1 MKISIIIP
9 AYNAGATLREVLD
22 SVQAQNHAPHEVIVV
37 DDGST
42 DDTADIARAYQEVL
56 PLVLVQQANAGL
68 GAARN
73 AGMDKATGEAWAFL
87 DADDVWCANKL
98 GIAVRYLEKFPSVQW
113 YYTPIFEWSPGDV
126 GARMRERACP
136 KIRNVEDFLA
146 FNPIVPSTVV
156 MRSTV
161 VFRWEED
168 RELQEDAGA
177 YLELFSRGVMPM
189 KIPHCTTKYRLDFG
203 MTADAERHVEK
214 VMRAVEKAR
223 KLGHIDDQQLALYE
237 VRKAYELART
247 YKKRG
252 DKREQKEWKK
262 EALLKAKAAHVPLN
276 LFWRL
281 RWLI

>member
-9 AYNAGATLREVLD
+9 AYNAGSTLREALD

-42 DDTADIARAYQEVL
+42 DDTADIARTYEEVL
-56 PLVLVQQANAGL
+56 PLVLVQQANVGL

-87 DADDVWCANKL
+87 DADDVWGANKL
-98 GIAVRYLEKFPSVQW
+98 GIAVRYLEKFPAVQW
-113 YYTPIFEWSPGDV
+113 FYTPIFEWSPEDA

-136 KIRNVEDFLA
+136 KIRTVEDFLA
-146 FNPIVPSTVV
+146 FNPIVPSTVI

-161 VFRWEED
+161 AFRWEED

-177 YLELFSRGVMPM
+177 YLALFAKGVMPM

-203 MTADAERHVEK
+203 MTADAEGHVDK

-223 KLGHIDDQQLALYE
+223 ELDHINDAQFALYE

-247 YKKRG
+247 FKKRG
-252 DKREQKEWKK
+252 DTEAQKKWKS
-262 EALLKAKAAHVPLN
+262 EALHKAKTTRVPLG
-276 LFWRL
+276 LWLRL
-281 RWLI
+281 HVNV

>member
-1 MKISIIIP
+1 MKISVIIP
-9 AYNAGATLREVLD
+9 AYNAGATLREALD

-42 DDTADIARAYQEVL
+42 DDTAEIARSYQEVL
-56 PLVLVQQANAGL
+56 PLALVQQANAGL

-73 AGMDKATGEAWAFL
+73 AGMDKATGDAWAFL
-87 DADDVWCANKL
+87 DADDVWGANKL
-98 GIAVRYLEKFPSVQW
+98 GIAVRYLEKFPAVQW
-113 YYTPIFEWSPGDV
+113 FYTPIFEWSPGDA

-136 KIRNVEDFLA
+136 KIRTVEDFLA

-156 MRSTV
+156 MRV
-161 VFRWEED
+161 QVAFRWEED
-168 RELQEDAGA
+168 RALQEDAGA
-177 YLELFSRGVMPM
+177 YLALFSTGVMPM

-203 MTADAERHVEK
+203 MTADAESHVDK

-223 KLGHIDDQQLALYE
+223 ELGHLNDAQFALYE

-252 DKREQKEWKK
+252 DQAMQKQWKE
-262 EALLKAKAAHVPLN
+262 EALRKAVAVEVPARLK
-276 LFWRL
+276 WRMRFL
-281 RWLI
+281 V

>member
-1 MKISIIIP
+1 MKISVIIP
-9 AYNAGATLREVLD
+9 AYNAGATLREALD

-42 DDTADIARAYQEVL
+42 DDTAEIARSYQEVL

-73 AGMDKATGEAWAFL
+73 AGMDRASGDAWAFL
-87 DADDVWCANKL
+87 DADDVWGANKL

-113 YYTPIFEWSPGDV
+113 FYTPIFEWSPGDA

-136 KIRNVEDFLA
+136 KIRTVEDFLA

-156 MRSTV
+156 MRV
-161 VFRWEED
+161 QVAFRWEED
-168 RELQEDAGA
+168 RALQEDAGA
-177 YLELFSRGVMPM
+177 YLALFSTGVMPM

-203 MTADAERHVEK
+203 MTADAESHVDK

-223 KLGHIDDQQLALYE
+223 ELGHLNDAQFALYE

-252 DKREQKEWKK
+252 DQATQKRWKE
-262 EALLKAKAAHVPLN
+262 EALRKAEGVKVPARLKL
-276 LFWRL
+276 RL
-281 RWLI
+281 RFLV

>member
-1 MKISIIIP
+1 MKISVIIP
-9 AYNAGATLREVLD
+9 AYNAGATLREALD

-37 DDGST
+37 DDGSS
-42 DDTADIARAYQEVL
+42 DDTAEIARSYQEVL

-73 AGMDKATGEAWAFL
+73 AGMDKASGDAWAFL
-87 DADDVWCANKL
+87 DADDVWGANKL

-113 YYTPIFEWSPGDV
+113 FYTPIFEWSPGDA

-136 KIRNVEDFLA
+136 MIRTVEDFLA
-146 FNPIVPSTVV
+146 FNPIVPSTVI
-156 MRSTV
+156 MRSAV
-161 VFRWEED
+161 SFRWEED

-177 YLELFSRGVMPM
+177 YLALFAKGVMPM

-203 MTADAERHVEK
+203 MTADAEGHVDK
-214 VMRAVEKAR
+214 VMRAVAKAR
-223 KLGHIDDQQLALYE
+223 ELGHINDEQFALYE

-252 DKREQKEWKK
+252 DKAIQKRWKV
-262 EALLKAKAAHVPLN
+262 EALRKAEGVEVPARLR
-276 LFWRL
+276 WRL
-281 RWLI
+281 RFLI

>member
-9 AYNAGATLREVLD
+9 AYNAGATLCEALD
-22 SVQAQNHAPHEVIVV
+22 SVQAQNHTPHEVIVV
-37 DDGST
+37 DDGSS
-42 DDTADIARAYQEVL
+42 DDTAEIARSYQEVL

-73 AGMDKATGEAWAFL
+73 AGMDKATGEAWGFL
-87 DADDVWCANKL
+87 DADDVWGANKL
-98 GIAVRYLEKFPSVQW
+98 GIAVRYLKKFPSVQW
-113 YYTPIFEWSPGDV
+113 FYTPIFEWSPGDV

-136 KIRNVEDFLA
+136 KIRTVEDFLA

-161 VFRWEED
+161 AFRWEED
-168 RELQEDAGA
+168 RALQEDAGA
-177 YLELFSRGVMPM
+177 YLALFSKGVMPM

-203 MTADAERHVEK
+203 MTADAEGHVDK
-214 VMRAVEKAR
+214 VMRAVTKSRE
-223 KLGHIDDQQLALYE
+223 LGHINDEQFALYE

-252 DKREQKEWKK
+252 DGAMQKHWKK
-262 EALLKAKAAHVPLN
+262 EALRKAVGVEVPARLK
-276 LFWRL
+276 WRL
-281 RWLI
+281 RFLI

>member
-9 AYNAGATLREVLD
+9 AYNAGATLREALD

-42 DDTADIARAYQEVL
+42 DDTADIARTYQEVL

-73 AGMDKATGEAWAFL
+73 AGMEKATGEALAFL
-87 DADDVWCANKL
+87 DADDVWGANKL

-113 YYTPIFEWSPGDV
+113 FYTPIFEWSPGDV

-136 KIRNVEDFLA
+136 KIRTVEDFLA
-146 FNPIVPSTVV
+146 FNPIVPSTVI

-161 VFRWEED
+161 AFRWEED

-177 YLELFSRGVMPM
+177 YLALFATGVMPM

-203 MTADAERHVEK
+203 MTADAEGHVDK

-223 KLGHIDDQQLALYE
+223 ELGHINDTQFALYE

-252 DKREQKEWKK
+252 DQVIINGW
-262 EALLKAKAAHVPLN
+262 
-276 LFWRL
+276 
-281 RWLI
+281 

>member
-9 AYNAGATLREVLD
+9 AYNAGATLREALD

-42 DDTADIARAYQEVL
+42 DDTADIARTYHEVL

-87 DADDVWCANKL
+87 DADDVWGANKL
-98 GIAVRYLEKFPSVQW
+98 GISVRYLEKFPSIQW
-113 YYTPIFEWSPGDV
+113 FYTPIFEWSPGDA
-126 GARMRERACP
+126 GARMRVRACP
-136 KIRNVEDFLA
+136 KIRTVEDFLA
-146 FNPIVPSTVV
+146 FNPIVPSTVI

-161 VFRWEED
+161 AFRWEED

-177 YLELFSRGVMPM
+177 YLALFSKGVMPM

-203 MTADAERHVEK
+203 MTADAEGHVGK
-214 VMRAVEKAR
+214 VMRAVEKA
-223 KLGHIDDQQLALYE
+223 KELGHINDTQFALYE

-252 DKREQKEWKK
+252 DQAMQKRWKE
-262 EALLKAKAAHVPLN
+262 EALRKAEGAEVPARLK
-276 LFWRL
+276 WRL
-281 RWLI
+281 RFLI

>member
-9 AYNAGATLREVLD
+9 AYNAGATLREALD
-22 SVQAQNHAPHEVIVV
+22 SVQAQNHAPHEIIVV

-42 DDTADIARAYQEVL
+42 DDTADIARAYEKVL

-73 AGMDKATGEAWAFL
+73 TGMDKATGGAWAFL
-87 DADDVWCANKL
+87 DADDVWGANKL
-98 GIAVRYLEKFPSVQW
+98 GIAVRYMEKFPSVQW
-113 YYTPIFEWSPGDV
+113 FYTPIFEWSPGYV

-136 KIRNVEDFLA
+136 KIRTVEDFLA

-161 VFRWEED
+161 AFRWEED

-177 YLELFSRGVMPM
+177 YLALFAKGVMPM

-203 MTADAERHVEK
+203 MTADAERHVDK

-223 KLGHIDDQQLALYE
+223 ELGHINESQFALYE

-252 DKREQKEWKK
+252 DQAMQKHWKE
-262 EALLKAKAAHVPLN
+262 EALRKAEGVEVPARLK
-276 LFWRL
+276 WRL
-281 RWLI
+281 RFLI

>member
-9 AYNAGATLREVLD
+9 AYNAGATLREALD

-37 DDGST
+37 DDGSS
-42 DDTADIARAYQEVL
+42 DDTADIAREYDKVL

-87 DADDVWCANKL
+87 DADDVWGANKL
-98 GIAVRYLEKFPSVQW
+98 GIAVRYLEKFPAVQW
-113 YYTPIFEWSPGDV
+113 FYTPIFEWSPGDA

-136 KIRNVEDFLA
+136 KIRTVEDFLA
-146 FNPIVPSTVV
+146 FNPIVPSTVI

-161 VFRWEED
+161 AFRWEED

-177 YLELFSRGVMPM
+177 YLALFAKGVIPM

-203 MTADAERHVEK
+203 MTADAEVHVDK

-223 KLGHIDDQQLALYE
+223 ELDHINDAQFALYE

-252 DKREQKEWKK
+252 DQAMQKRWKE
-262 EALLKAKAAHVPLN
+262 EALRKTEGVEVPARLK
-276 LFWRL
+276 WRL
-281 RWLI
+281 RFLV

>member
-9 AYNAGATLREVLD
+9 AYNAGATLREALD

-42 DDTADIARAYQEVL
+42 DDTAEIARSYQEVL

-73 AGMDKATGEAWAFL
+73 AGMDKATGDAWAFL
-87 DADDVWCANKL
+87 DADDVWGANKL
-98 GIAVRYLEKFPSVQW
+98 GIAVRYLEKFPAVQW
-113 YYTPIFEWSPGDV
+113 FYTPIFEWSPGDA

-136 KIRNVEDFLA
+136 KIRTVEDFLA

-156 MRSTV
+156 MRAQV
-161 VFRWEED
+161 AFRWEED
-168 RELQEDAGA
+168 RALQEDAGA
-177 YLELFSRGVMPM
+177 YLALFSTGVMPM

-203 MTADAERHVEK
+203 MTADAEGHVDK

-223 KLGHIDDQQLALYE
+223 ELGHLNDAQFALYE

-252 DKREQKEWKK
+252 DQATQKRWKE
-262 EALLKAKAAHVPLN
+262 EALRKAEGVKVPTRLKL
-276 LFWRL
+276 RL
-281 RWLI
+281 RFLV

>member
-9 AYNAGATLREVLD
+9 AYNAGATLREALD

-42 DDTADIARAYQEVL
+42 DDTANIARAYQEVL

-87 DADDVWCANKL
+87 DADDVWGANKL

-113 YYTPIFEWSPGDV
+113 FYTPIFEWSPGDA
-126 GARMRERACP
+126 GARMRVRACP
-136 KIRNVEDFLA
+136 KIRTVEDFLA
-146 FNPIVPSTVV
+146 FNPIVPSTVI

-161 VFRWEED
+161 AFRWEGD
-168 RELQEDAGA
+168 RELQEDVGA
-177 YLELFSRGVMPM
+177 YLALFTKGVMPM

-203 MTADAERHVEK
+203 MTADAEGHVDK
-214 VMRAVEKAR
+214 VMRAVEKA
-223 KLGHIDDQQLALYE
+223 KELGHINDTQFALYE

-252 DKREQKEWKK
+252 DQAMQKRWKE
-262 EALLKAKAAHVPLN
+262 EALRKAEGAEVPARLK
-276 LFWRL
+276 WRL
-281 RWLI
+281 RFLI

>member
-9 AYNAGATLREVLD
+9 AYNAGATLREALD
-22 SVQAQNHAPHEVIVV
+22 SVQAQNHTPHEVIVV

-42 DDTADIARAYQEVL
+42 DDTADIARAYQELL
-56 PLVLVQQANAGL
+56 PLVLVQQANVGL

-87 DADDVWCANKL
+87 DADDVWGANKL
-98 GIAVRYLEKFPSVQW
+98 GIAVRYLEKFPAVQW
-113 YYTPIFEWSPGDV
+113 FYTPIFEWSPGDI

-136 KIRNVEDFLA
+136 KIQTVEDFLA

-161 VFRWEED
+161 AFRWEED
-168 RELQEDAGA
+168 RALQEDAGA
-177 YLELFSRGVMPM
+177 YLELFATGVIPM

-203 MTADAERHVEK
+203 MTADAEGHVDK
-214 VMRAVEKAR
+214 VIRAVEKAR
-223 KLGHIDDQQLALYE
+223 ELGHINDAQFALYE

-252 DKREQKEWKK
+252 DQAMQKRWKE
-262 EALLKAKAAHVPLN
+262 EALRKAVAVEVPARLK
-276 LFWRL
+276 WRL
-281 RWLI
+281 LFLI

>member
-9 AYNAGATLREVLD
+9 AYNAGATLREALD

-42 DDTADIARAYQEVL
+42 DDTADIARTYHEVL

-87 DADDVWCANKL
+87 DADDVWGANKL

-113 YYTPIFEWSPGDV
+113 FYTPIFEWSPGDA
-126 GARMRERACP
+126 GARMRVRACP
-136 KIRNVEDFLA
+136 KIRTVEDFLA
-146 FNPIVPSTVV
+146 FNPIVPSTVI

-161 VFRWEED
+161 AFRWEED

-177 YLELFSRGVMPM
+177 YLALFSKGVMPM

-203 MTADAERHVEK
+203 MTADAEGHVGK
-214 VMRAVEKAR
+214 VMRAVEKA
-223 KLGHIDDQQLALYE
+223 KELGHINDTQFALYE

-252 DKREQKEWKK
+252 DQAMQKRWKE
-262 EALLKAKAAHVPLN
+262 EALRKAEGAEVPARLK
-276 LFWRL
+276 WRL
-281 RWLI
+281 RFLI

>member
-1 MKISIIIP
+1 MKISVIIP
-9 AYNAGATLREVLD
+9 AYNAGATLREALD

-42 DDTADIARAYQEVL
+42 DDTAEIARSYQEVL

-73 AGMDKATGEAWAFL
+73 AGMDKATGDAWTFL
-87 DADDVWCANKL
+87 DADDVWGANKL
-98 GIAVRYLEKFPSVQW
+98 GIAVRYLEKFPAVQW
-113 YYTPIFEWSPGDV
+113 FYTPIFEWSPGDA

-136 KIRNVEDFLA
+136 KIRTVEDFLA

-156 MRSTV
+156 MRAQV
-161 VFRWEED
+161 AFRWEED
-168 RELQEDAGA
+168 RALQEDAGA
-177 YLELFSRGVMPM
+177 YLALFSTGVMPM

-203 MTADAERHVEK
+203 MTADAEGHVDK

-223 KLGHIDDQQLALYE
+223 ELGHLNDAQFALYE

-252 DKREQKEWKK
+252 DQATQKRWKK
-262 EALLKAKAAHVPLN
+262 EALRKAEGVKVPARLKL
-276 LFWRL
+276 RL
-281 RWLI
+281 RFLV

>member
-1 MKISIIIP
+1 
-9 AYNAGATLREVLD
+9 
-22 SVQAQNHAPHEVIVV
+22 
-37 DDGST
+37 
-42 DDTADIARAYQEVL
+42 
-56 PLVLVQQANAGL
+56 
-68 GAARN
+68 
-73 AGMDKATGEAWAFL
+73 
-87 DADDVWCANKL
+87 
-98 GIAVRYLEKFPSVQW
+98 
-113 YYTPIFEWSPGDV
+113 
-126 GARMRERACP
+126 
-136 KIRNVEDFLA
+136 VEDFLA
-146 FNPIVPSTVV
+146 FNPIVPSTVI

-161 VFRWEED
+161 AFRWEED

-223 KLGHIDDQQLALYE
+223 KLGHIDDQHQALYE

-252 DKREQKEWKK
+252 DKREQKKWKE

-281 RWLI
+281 HWLI

>member
-9 AYNAGATLREVLD
+9 AYNAGATLREALD
-22 SVQAQNHAPHEVIVV
+22 SVQAQNHAPHEIIVV

-42 DDTADIARAYQEVL
+42 DDTADIARTYQDVL

-87 DADDVWCANKL
+87 DADDVWGANKL

-113 YYTPIFEWSPGDV
+113 FYTPIFEWSPGDT

-136 KIRNVEDFLA
+136 KIRTVEDFLA
-146 FNPIVPSTVV
+146 FNPIVPSTVI
-156 MRSTV
+156 MRSNV
-161 VFRWEED
+161 AFRWEED

-177 YLELFSRGVMPM
+177 YLALFAKGVMPM

-203 MTADAERHVEK
+203 MTADAEGHVDR
-214 VMRAVEKAR
+214 VMRAVEKA
-223 KLGHIDDQQLALYE
+223 KDFGHISERELKLYE

-252 DKREQKEWKK
+252 DAAMQKRWKE
-262 EALLKAKAAHVPLN
+262 EALRKAEGAEVPARLK
-276 LFWRL
+276 WRL
-281 RWLI
+281 RFLI